1 MLDPADAAT
10 LDALIA
16 TLAANVSEALPRLP
30 QLRGRVVIYGLT
42 GDVLRIVEVTE
53 AAAKRE

>member
-1 MLDPADAAT
+1 MRVLDPAGEDT

-30 QLRGRVVIYGLT
+30 QLRGRVVVYGLG
-42 GDVLRIVEVTE
+42 GDVLRIVEVT
-53 AAAKRE
+53 